1 MAPPASPRRTLVV
14 AILGSSMAFLDGSVV
29 NVALPVMQREL
40 GITASTAAWIVE
52 SYALLLASLVLVGGA
67 LGDRF
72 GRRRMFSAGA
82 LLFGAASA
90 GCGCAPGAGL
100 LVAARALQGAGAAL
114 LVPGSLSL
122 IESAYPPDARG
133 RAFGIWST
141 VTSVMTAGGPVAGG
155 LVVAHASWRWVF
167 FFNVPLAVAT
177 VVLAHGGVE
186 DTRNEGAVQRMDWL
200 GVTLVTA
207 GLGAIVFAL
216 LDDGATAGARGEAL
230 LLAGGAGALV
240 AFGFVESRA
249 PAAMVPLSLFQSRNF
264 AGTNLLTLLLY
275 GALSGGL
282 YFLPFDL
289 IQVQRYDAAA
299 VGAALLPL
307 VLLVSVLSPVMG
319 SLTARLGT
327 RSLLVAGPLVSA
339 GGFAWLAVPGIGGS
353 YWTTFFPGVAV
364 LGIGMGVTVAP
375 LTVGVM
381 ASVDTDRAGVASG
394 VNNAVARTGGLLA
407 VAALGVVLR
416 ARFDGAL
423 DARLAA
429 LRLPAALATR
439 ATAERGKLGA
449 ADFTDL
455 DDAAQATLRAAFD
468 GAYVAG
474 FRLLM
479 AVSAVLT
486 ALGALAALLLIRSR
500 PRR

>member
-29 NVALPVMQREL
+29 NVVLPVMQREM
-40 GITASTAAWIVE
+40 GITASMAAWIVE

-72 GRRRMFSAGA
+72 GRRRVFSAGA
-82 LLFGAASA
+82 VLFGVASA
-90 GCGCAPGAGL
+90 GCGCAPGAAL
-100 LVAARALQGAGAAL
+100 LVAARALQGVGAAL

-186 DTRNEGAVQRMDWL
+186 DTRDQETVQRMDWL
-200 GVTLVTA
+200 GATLVTA

-216 LDDGATAGARGEAL
+216 LDSGATAGARGEAL

-240 AFGFVESRA
+240 AFGFVESRD
-249 PAAMVPLSLFQSRNF
+249 PAAMVPLSLFRSRDF

-275 GALSGGL
+275 AALGGGL

-289 IQVQRYDAAA
+289 IQVQRYDPASA
-299 VGAALLPL
+299 GAALLPL
-307 VLLVSVLSPVMG
+307 VLLMSVLSPVMG

-339 GGFAWLAVPGIGGS
+339 CGFALLAVPGIGGS

-364 LGIGMGVTVAP
+364 LGVGMGVTVAP

-381 ASVDTDRAGVASG
+381 ASVDAHRAGVASG
-394 VNNAVARTGGLLA
+394 VNNAVARAAGLLA
-407 VAALGVVLR
+407 VAVLGVVLR
-416 ARFDGAL
+416 ARFDGSL

-429 LRLPAALATR
+429 LQLPAALATR

-449 ADFTDL
+449 ADFADL
-455 DDAAQATLRAAFD
+455 DAAAQATLRGAFD

-474 FRLLM
+474 FRLLLG
-479 AVSAVLT
+479 VSAVLT
-486 ALGALAALLLIRSR
+486 ALGALAALLLIRPR